1 MVAGGQGSL
10 PHPGSRAG
18 GVQALSPGPQCPVRS
33 LARHDVERQRQTAQ
47 ATRRPLHWK
56 TTFSRQAGV
65 AVLSPGA
72 RYPKVSLLAGTTRRP
87 PCTVGPVRLPDALSE
102 PHSPP
107 PTHTP
112 AARCVTL
119 GESRNLSVPEAP
131 APVVWRTTPL
141 GVHRTP
147 PERPTSGL
155 PPLPPFLR
163 LPVRG
168 DPGEADPFL
177 SSPAV
182 HTFPNAALQR
192 PRDAAACAS
201 GRLL

>member
-1 MVAGGQGSL
+1 MPRALPRAPRRGTPTPDCPGDPAAAALENHVFEAGGG
-10 PHPGSRAG
+10 
-18 GVQALSPGPQCPVRS
+18 
-33 LARHDVERQRQTAQ
+33 
-47 ATRRPLHWK
+47 RRPLTW
-56 TTFSRQAGV
+56 RPVPQ
-65 AVLSPGA
+65 
-72 RYPKVSLLAGTTRRP
+72 SLLACGHNAASAVHSGACEAARR
-87 PCTVGPVRLPDALSE
+87 VVRTAL
-102 PHSPP
+102 P
-107 PTHTP
+107 PTHTHTL